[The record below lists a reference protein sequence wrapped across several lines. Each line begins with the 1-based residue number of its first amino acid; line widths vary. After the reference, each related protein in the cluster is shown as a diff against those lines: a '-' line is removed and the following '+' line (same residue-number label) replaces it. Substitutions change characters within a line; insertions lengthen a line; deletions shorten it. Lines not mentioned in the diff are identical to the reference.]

1 MIKYLGP
8 RKFYCAVITALVG
21 PFSFCLRG
29 ISLSLLGK
37 AKAGEV
43 SSTCTEGL
51 FMCIWSYLK
60 YVAGLERDWQCV
72 CCRETVPTVSRASSK
87 QEQEMDQD
95 LTWRGTTGSASKTI
109 QARSSESW
117 KTHKCEQG
125 KRETGSG
132 TGEVLKSP
140 YCLIHKWGF
149 VLPLEASRLDFP
161 QLFLWM

>member
-60 YVAGLERDWQCV
+60 YVAGLEQDWQCV
-72 CCRETVPTVSRASSK
+72 CYRETVPTVSRASSK

-95 LTWRGTTGSASKTI
+95 LTWRGATGSASKTI

-117 KTHKCEQG
+117 KTCMNVSKE
-125 KRETGSG
+125 RERLTG
-132 TGEVLKSP
+132 TGEVLKNP
-140 YCLIHKWGF
+140 YCLIHKWVF
-149 VLPLEASRLDFP
+149 ILPLEASRLDFP
-161 QLFLWM
+161 LRFLWM